1 MGSRNMIGHNLVIV
15 TSCLAPVCARSVGT
29 ACSAHWWWLH
39 LGPDNELRHLN
50 FAALPAGVESD
61 PDAIGARHDK
71 VPHRCRGV
79 GWEGIPKLYRSMATF
94 MIITVRDGL
103 ASHAGYALSRFTQ
116 D

>member
-1 MGSRNMIGHNLVIV
+1 MGSRNMIFHSLVIV

-29 ACSAHWWWLH
+29 AWSALWWWRH
-39 LGPDNELRHLN
+39 PGPDNELRHLN
-50 FAALPAGVESD
+50 AVALPVGVESD

-71 VPHRCRGV
+71 IPHRCRGV
-79 GWEGIPKLYRSMATF
+79 GREGLSKLSRSMATF